1 METKNIKIFQKNIGD
16 FYIGN
21 VVQEDETFYYCEN
34 YFIILANKQNVPD
47 GNGVKIG
54 LTMLP
59 DDLIEQTPPIFLRTF
74 IPELAKIPYRVK
86 KSDCSKV
93 DNNPPDRIIAD
104 YETWVSR
111 VENATST
118 QQLNVPADDDK
129 KIVKLF
135 GE

>member
-34 YFIILANKQNVPD
+34 YFVILANTQANPE
-47 GNGVKIG
+47 GAGVRVG

-59 DDLIEQTPPIFLRTF
+59 DDLIEQKPPVFLRSF
-74 IPELAKIPYRVK
+74 LPELKDTPYRVK
-86 KSDCSKV
+86 KSDCARTI
-93 DNNPPDRIIAD
+93 DPPDRLISD
-104 YETWVSR
+104 YELWVSR

-118 QQLNVPADDDK
+118 QSVNVPTEDDK
-129 KIVKLF
+129 KIIKLF